1 MYELIIKFALIFMYF
16 YYVYNLGTIHKGKLK
31 NIVTMFLCTFV
42 MLIEF
47 IWSPSFIYE
56 ILAWILISIIMLL
69 FVLFYN
75 EESIALQWKK
85 TIAYGIAVIILST
98 IFKLHS
104 GYSYLMIYETMLLF
118 CFIILSRHRKN
129 LNKTNGI
136 LVTFIYV
143 IIIAATMIPLNY
155 VITKAAE
162 GTSYIYFIPLNYQI
176 LTVLATLIFWLLEI
190 IFMNYQSS
198 FEKTTQYFQQNVL
211 HNQYEEIK
219 NIYLNMRGWRHDY
232 HSHLQTIKAYLALNQ
247 FDEVQQYLSDL
258 EKDLSRV
265 DSYVKSGN
273 LMADAIL
280 NSKISIAESR
290 NINVICKAELPE
302 EIVIADIDM
311 CVILGNLLDN
321 AIEACLKIEE
331 GKRFI
336 RIYIA
341 MMKNQLYISIQ
352 NSAKE
357 ELDFNERNYIS
368 TKRGEHGLG
377 MKRVKILI
385 DKYNGY
391 LNLQNE
397 PGIFASE
404 VTVPLV

>member
-1 MYELIIKFALIFMYF
+1 MYVLIIKLALVFMYF
-16 YYVYNLGTIHKGKLK
+16 YYVYNIGTILKGKLK
-31 NIVTMFLCTFV
+31 NIVTMFLCTTV
-42 MLIEF
+42 MLIQF
-47 IWSPSFIYE
+47 IWFSSFVYE

-69 FVLFYN
+69 FVLFYD
-75 EESIALQWKK
+75 EEAFVLQWKK
-85 TIAYGIAVIILST
+85 SISYSIAVIISSA

-104 GYSYLMIYETMLLF
+104 GYSYLMIYEAMLLF
-118 CFIILSRHRKN
+118 CFIKLSKHRKY
-129 LNKTNGI
+129 LNKTNGF
-136 LVTFIYV
+136 LVISIY
-143 IIIAATMIPLNY
+143 IIIVFANMIPLNDI
-155 VITKAAE
+155 ITNTE
-162 GTSYIYFIPLNYQI
+162 SSSYMYFNPINYQI
-176 LTVLATLIFWLLEI
+176 LCVLATLIFWLLEI
-190 IFMNYQSS
+190 IFINYQIS
-198 FEKTTQYFQQNVL
+198 FEKTTRYFQQNVL

-219 NIYLNMRGWRHDY
+219 NIYMNMRGWRHDY
-232 HSHLQTIKAYLALNQ
+232 HSHLQTIKAYIALNQ
-247 FDEVQQYLSDL
+247 LDEVQNYLLEL
-258 EKDLSRV
+258 EKDLSCV

-280 NSKISIAESR
+280 NSKISIAESK

-302 EIVIADIDM
+302 EIVITDIDM

-321 AIEACLKIEE
+321 AIEACLKIDEE
-331 GKRFI
+331 KRFI

-357 ELDFNERNYIS
+357 ELDFNERHYIS

-404 VTVPLV
+404 VTLPLK

>member
-1 MYELIIKFALIFMYF
+1 MYVLIIKLALVFMYF
-16 YYVYNLGTIHKGKLK
+16 YYIYNLGTIHKGKLK
-31 NIVTMFLCTFV
+31 NIVTMFLCISV

-47 IWSPSFIYE
+47 IWFSSFIYE

-69 FVLFYN
+69 FVLFYD
-75 EESIALQWKK
+75 EESFTLQWKK
-85 TIAYGIAVIILST
+85 TIAYSLVVIIFSA

-104 GYSYLMIYETMLLF
+104 GYSYLMIYEAMLLF
-118 CFIILSRHRKN
+118 CFIRLSKHRKY

-136 LVTFIYV
+136 LITLIYV
-143 IIIAATMIPLNY
+143 IIIAATIIPLNT
-155 VITKAAE
+155 VIRNTE
-162 GTSYIYFIPLNYQI
+162 GTSYIYFNPINY
-176 LTVLATLIFWLLEI
+176 LVLSVLATLIFWVLEI
-190 IFMNYQSS
+190 IFMNYQLS
-198 FEKTTQYFQQNVL
+198 FEKTTRYFQQNVL

-232 HSHLQTIKAYLALNQ
+232 HSHLQTIKAHLALNQ
-247 FDEVQQYLSDL
+247 LDEVQQYLLDL

-280 NSKISIAESR
+280 NGKISIAESK

-302 EIVIADIDM
+302 EIIITDIDM

-331 GKRFI
+331 DKRFI

-404 VTVPLV
+404 VTVPLI